1 MWPTSNQLKKFQT
14 CTALTDRVDYVGHY
28 NSHECEIRLQ
38 RFTDEDIGQW
48 SCEMESYILGP
59 ARGSTDKK
67 VIDVQVEIEV
77 HIETDEGILYES
89 KICLLFFIDSV
100 PYFS

>member
-67 VIDVQVEIEV
+67 VIDVQVEIEE
-77 HIETDEGILYES
+77 HIETDEGN
-89 KICLLFFIDSV
+89 LF
-100 PYFS
+100 